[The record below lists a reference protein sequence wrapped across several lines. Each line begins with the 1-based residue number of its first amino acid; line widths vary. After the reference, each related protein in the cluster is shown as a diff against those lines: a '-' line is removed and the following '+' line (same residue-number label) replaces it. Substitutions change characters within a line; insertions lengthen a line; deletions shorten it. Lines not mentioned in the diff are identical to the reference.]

1 MKYFVSKVVQMFSD
15 FWAILKNIP
24 FLIKTALAT
33 FWKIWATFISA
44 FGLTVWTRLPTYL
57 DTMHCRF
64 CYFTQN
70 NLEFNKRII
79 EIISPRSS
87 CNEWTTNDERRTSP
101 LKILKISIF
110 HFGKVFLKLC
120 WTFKNPSINILRFS
134 CQFLLDPPSRPKKI
148 FKDLIPQHP
157 TNLVRPP

>member
-1 MKYFVSKVVQMFSD
+1 MSCALSVSLWLLVLSVTRWLGDFLKYWMKYFVSKVVQMFSD

-87 CNEWTTNDERRTSP
+87 CNEWTTNDERLPSKFWKFQFFILGKYFWSSAEH
-101 LKILKISIF
+101 LKI
-110 HFGKVFLKLC
+110 
-120 WTFKNPSINILRFS
+120 
-134 CQFLLDPPSRPKKI
+134 PPST
-148 FKDLIPQHP
+148 FYDF
-157 TNLVRPP
+157 LVSSF